1 MLIVLYVI
9 ISLAVY
15 YFAVKGIYN
24 FLRYI
29 QEKKLPEAVIRRCND
44 PEDWNPHFSL
54 KHKGVRLFHLPFEPN
69 KNEVIYFGRKEN
81 EKREKFIEENYDL
94 IERKF
99 ADKGFKFVYLPYL
112 RTNKEDV
119 VKFLYYKFP
128 QGLDESVVDDIAD
141 KVAKAHLSN
150 DFLYRFMVMPM
161 NRNLV
166 EGGFA
171 WLNFQGTTPTGVQTS
186 VYDYIAFD
194 ADEAM
199 LQPEEVLDEIC
210 EALGHGNS
218 WQVGLYCT
226 HEREDG
232 DPAEWYFDTD
242 TRNLLEEVK
251 EKVNKLRLMGVSE
264 AVINEFLDPKPVL
277 SRIVITHDFR
287 IFLPDFKNKEIC
299 MEPLN
304 KAVFILFLRHPEGIV
319 FKDLPDYRR
328 ELGFIYQAIRKKN
341 NDVDER
347 MAKKNDMPTLNVSI
361 AMLTDPFNNSIN
373 EKCTRIKEAFLEQ
386 MHESVAEKYYVTG
399 HRAEIKKIELPTD
412 LIVWE

>member
-9 ISLAVY
+9 IGLAVY

-24 FLRYI
+24 FLRYL
-29 QEKKLPEAVIRRCND
+29 QKKKSPTVVTQWRDDSE
-44 PEDWNPHFSL
+44 EWNPHFNL
-54 KHKGVRLFHLPFEPN
+54 KHKGVRLFHLSFEPD
-69 KNEVIYFGRKEN
+69 KKEVIYFGRKEN
-81 EKREKFIEENYDL
+81 VKREKFIEENYDL

-99 ADKGFKFVYLPYL
+99 AEKGFKFVYLPYF
-112 RTNKEDV
+112 RTSREDIAQ
-119 VKFLYYKFP
+119 FLDYKFP
-128 QGLDESVVDDIAD
+128 QGLAENVVEEFVN
-141 KVAKAHLSN
+141 KVAIAHLSN

-161 NRNLV
+161 NRNKV

-171 WLNFQGTTPTGVQTS
+171 WFNYLGLTPTGIQTC
-186 VYDYIAFD
+186 VYDYITFD

-210 EALGHGNS
+210 EELGRGNS
-218 WQVGLYCT
+218 WQVGFYST
-226 HEREDG
+226 HKREDG
-232 DPAEWYFDTD
+232 DPADWYFDTD

-251 EKVNKLRLMGVSE
+251 ERVEKLRLKGVSE
-264 AVINEFLDPKPVL
+264 AVINEFLNPEPEL

-287 IFLPDFKNKEIC
+287 MFLPDFKNKEIC

-412 LIVWE
+412 LIIWE

>member
-1 MLIVLYVI
+1 MLIVLYIVI
-9 ISLAVY
+9 GLVVY
-15 YFAVKGIYN
+15 YFAVKGIYK
-24 FLRYI
+24 FLLYL
-29 QEKKLPEAVIRRCND
+29 QEKKSPSVAEQRRYD
-44 PEDWNPHFSL
+44 PEDWNPHFKL
-54 KHKGVRLFHLPFEPN
+54 EHKGVRLFHLPFEPN
-69 KNEVIYFGRKEN
+69 KKEVIYFGRKEN

-99 ADKGFKFVYLPYL
+99 AEKGFKFVYLPHL
-112 RTNKEDV
+112 RINREDILQ
-119 VKFLYYKFP
+119 FLDYKFP
-128 QGLDESVVDDIAD
+128 QGLAKKVVEEISD
-141 KVAKAHLSN
+141 KVARAHLSN

-161 NRNLV
+161 NRNKV

-171 WLNFQGTTPTGVQTS
+171 WFNYRGTTPTGILTC
-186 VYDYIAFD
+186 VYDYITFD

-199 LQPEEVLDEIC
+199 LQPEDVLDEIC
-210 EALGHGNS
+210 EELGRGNS
-218 WQVGLYCT
+218 WQVGYYCT
-226 HEREDG
+226 HKREEG
-232 DPAEWYFDTD
+232 DPAEMYFDSD
-242 TRNLLEEVK
+242 TRKLLEEVK
-251 EKVNKLRLMGVSE
+251 EKVDKLRLLGVSE
-264 AVINEFLDPKPVL
+264 AIINEFLSPKPVL

-287 IFLPDFKNKEIC
+287 IFLPDFKNKEIS

-412 LIVWE
+412 LIIWE